1 MNAYLPD
8 YKVRTN
14 WNARN
19 SLPVNRFPHSTVI
32 SERRGSRDERE
43 KRAYYRQ
50 KEKEDDK
57 NGNDHRRL
65 STGEKIDLDFLRT
78 IANRSSQTSPSNV
91 QIVTVEERY
100 GAQLSSTNTEVIE
113 KVPFQENDGMRCE
126 ESKENEEGT
135 IAEKTDVG
143 KEHVANNP
151 VESYADV
158 TPKENENASSTY
170 EHSPM
175 VDDNTEDGDHRNVE
189 RLSDTDTQNV
199 KKRFKQE
206 NDDNSVKSDG
216 NQKFSEISVS
226 FDEEQSKISNIVEEV
241 LKKQEGGE
249 ILEKHEGE
257 EEVED
262 YNRELQRL
270 GNKEDEQVLTPDQD
284 SQQNN
289 EKQQQAEEKDDQIH
303 VYEEQG
309 HKDKERNR
317 MNETIIETNM
327 EKSSPSGQHKVKAGD
342 EYTQGIS
349 SKNNNNIRN
358 SEALGL

>member
-1 MNAYLPD
+1 MNRL
-8 YKVRTN
+8 
-14 WNARN
+14 
-19 SLPVNRFPHSTVI
+19 PHSTVI

-57 NGNDHRRL
+57 DGNDHRRL

-100 GAQLSSTNTEVIE
+100 GAQSSNTNTEVIE
-113 KVPFQENDGMRCE
+113 KVPLQENDGMRCE
-126 ESKENEEGT
+126 ESKKNEEEA
-135 IAEKTDVG
+135 IAEKADVG
-143 KEHVANNP
+143 KEHVSNYP

-175 VDDNTEDGDHRNVE
+175 VDDNTEDGDHSNVE
-189 RLSDTDTQNV
+189 GLPDTDTQNV
-199 KKRFKQE
+199 MKRFKQE

-226 FDEEQSKISNIVEEV
+226 FDEE
-241 LKKQEGGE
+241 LPKKQEGGE

-262 YNRELQRL
+262 YNREKQRL
-270 GNKEDEQVLTPDQD
+270 GDKEDEQVLTPDQD
-284 SQQNN
+284 SQQND
-289 EKQQQAEEKDDQIH
+289 EKQQHPEERDNQIL
-303 VYEEQG
+303 VCEEQG
-309 HKDKERNR
+309 DKDKERKH
-317 MNETIIETNM
+317 MEETIIETTI
-327 EKSSPSGQHKVKAGD
+327 EKSSPCGQRNVTARD

-349 SKNNNNIRN
+349 SRNNNNIRN

>member
-1 MNAYLPD
+1 M
-8 YKVRTN
+8 
-14 WNARN
+14 
-19 SLPVNRFPHSTVI
+19 NRFPHSTVI

-57 NGNDHRRL
+57 DGNDHRRL

-100 GAQLSSTNTEVIE
+100 GAQSSNTNTEVIE

-126 ESKENEEGT
+126 ESKKNEEEA
-135 IAEKTDVG
+135 IAEKADA
-143 KEHVANNP
+143 EHVSNNP

-175 VDDNTEDGDHRNVE
+175 VDDNTEDGDHSNVE
-189 RLSDTDTQNV
+189 GLPDTDTQNV
-199 KKRFKQE
+199 MKRFKQE

-226 FDEEQSKISNIVEEV
+226 FDEEQSKFSNTVEEV
-241 LKKQEGGE
+241 PKKQEGGE

-262 YNRELQRL
+262 YNREKQRL
-270 GNKEDEQVLTPDQD
+270 GDKEDEQVLTPDQD
-284 SQQNN
+284 SQQND
-289 EKQQQAEEKDDQIH
+289 EKQQQPEERDNQIL
-303 VYEEQG
+303 VCEEQG
-309 HKDKERNR
+309 DKDKERKH
-317 MNETIIETNM
+317 MEETIIETTI
-327 EKSSPSGQHKVKAGD
+327 EKSSPCGQHNVTARD

-349 SKNNNNIRN
+349 SRNNNNIRN